1 MQDLGIVGPDGVRSS
16 DDPQL
21 IICGNREDK
30 TQGAIALGDEAL
42 DVKFHR
48 SKATYLSPSLGVRLW
63 IGLIQFGYDAFN
75 A

>member
-1 MQDLGIVGPDGVRSS
+1 MQDLGIVGPDGVRTS

-21 IICGNREDK
+21 IIRGNREDK
-30 TQGAIALGDEAL
+30 TQGAIALGDEAM

-48 SKATYLSPSLGVRLW
+48 SNATYLSPSLGVRLW
-63 IGLIQFGYDAFN
+63 IRLIQFGDDAFN